1 MFHVKRIFCSFM
13 SFASL
18 TVLASGEAVRFPGPG
33 IELVGR
39 LHRPEGSGPFP
50 AIVMLHGCSGLW
62 SRNGEPTALYEFW
75 AKHFRER
82 GFVTLL
88 VDSFGSRGEKEICT
102 QKDRRISE
110 ARDRPQDAYAALRWL
125 AGRGEVDAKSVHVMG
140 WSNGA
145 MTVLNALRPDAP
157 GRSPAGPSFRSAVA
171 FYPGCA
177 VLARRAY
184 RPVAP
189 LLIQAGAADDWTP
202 ARPCLAMA
210 KEAKEGGA
218 DVEIDV
224 YDGAHH
230 GFDGPGNQL
239 RTRPDVRNPS
249 NPTGWGAT
257 VGPNP
262 EARSQAIQRAT
273 AYIEAHR

>member
-1 MFHVKRIFCSFM
+1 MKRLFHACMF
-13 SFASL
+13 FASF
-18 TVLASGEAVRFPGPG
+18 TVFASGEAVRFPGPG

-39 LHRPEGSGPFP
+39 LHRPEGNGPFP

-62 SRNGEPTALYEFW
+62 ARNGEPTGLYEFW

-110 ARDRPQDAYAALRWL
+110 ARDRPQDAHAALRWL
-125 AGRGEVDAKSVHVMG
+125 AGRGEVDARSVHVMG

-145 MTVLNALRPDAP
+145 MTVLHALRPDAP
-157 GRSPAGPSFRSAVA
+157 GRSHDGLSFRSAVA

-177 VLARRAY
+177 VLARRTY
-184 RPVAP
+184 LPVAP
-189 LLIQAGAADDWTP
+189 LLIQSGAADDWTP
-202 ARPCLAMA
+202 ARPCVALAKA
-210 KEAKEGGA
+210 AKEGGA

-224 YDGAHH
+224 YDDAHH
-230 GFDGPGNQL
+230 GFDAPGNQL
-239 RTRPDVRNPS
+239 RIRPDVRNLS
-249 NPTGWGAT
+249 NPSGWGAT

-262 EARSQAIQRAT
+262 AARARAIQRAT

>member
-1 MFHVKRIFCSFM
+1 VKRLFCAVAAC
-13 SFASL
+13 ASL
-18 TVLASGEAVRFPGPG
+18 AAFASGEAVHFPGPG
-33 IELVGR
+33 IELAAR
-39 LHRPEGSGPFP
+39 LYRPEGGGAHP
-50 AIVMLHGCSGLW
+50 AIVMLHGCNGLW
-62 SRNGEPTALYEFW
+62 ARNGEPTPLYGFW
-75 AKHFRER
+75 AEHFRER

-110 ARDRPQDAYAALRWL
+110 ARDRPRDAYAALRWL
-125 AGRGEVDAKSVHVMG
+125 ASRSDVDAKSVHVMG

-157 GRSPAGPSFRSAVA
+157 GRSREGPDFRSAVA

-177 VLARRAY
+177 VLARSAY

-202 ARPCLAMA
+202 ARPCIAMA

-224 YDGAHH
+224 YDDAHH
-230 GFDGPGNQL
+230 AFDAPGNQL
-239 RTRPDVRNPS
+239 RIRPDVRNPS
-249 NPTGWGAT
+249 SPTGWGAT

-262 EARSQAIQRAT
+262 AARAKAIERAT
-273 AYIEAHR
+273 AYIEGHR